1 MSLVQLNE
9 AGLAF
14 AGQTILSGATATIE
28 EGDRIGLI
36 GPNGSGK
43 TTLMRIVSGALE
55 PDTGGVA
62 RRKGLRC
69 GFLEQEP
76 ALPSGSSVHD
86 VALSAFDDLLKLEQ
100 RMRETEHAVAA
111 AEPDERNALL
121 HRLGESQHR
130 FEHAGGY
137 DHESRVGAVLMG
149 VGFTEGEF
157 ARPVE
162 VLSGGERSR
171 LALARLLLRDA
182 DLLLLDEPTNHLDID
197 GLEWLEDFLNNRFTG
212 TVVLVSHDRT
222 FLDRTVG
229 RIWEVEHARLTTY
242 RGNYTKYA
250 ELKEQQELATER
262 DYEKQQAFI
271 RKEEEFYR
279 RYHAAQR
286 GREAKGRMK
295 RLNRL
300 ERIERSQRRK
310 EITMRFDV
318 RRDPSAL
325 CFRIEDLARGYGDR
339 VLFRDISMEIYRG
352 ERIGVIGPNGS
363 GKTTLLRILLEQLE
377 PDRGRVVR
385 GRNVTCGLL
394 PQQPPPGDEQRT
406 VLDEVWERKRTLNEE
421 EVRSV
426 LGRFLFSGD
435 DDVNKRLADL
445 SGGERKRVAL
455 ACLMVDQPNVL
466 LLDEPTN
473 HLDIGSREALEAA
486 IASYPGTV
494 LAVSHDR
501 TFLNRMVDRLI
512 VIEGEASSVFFG
524 PYRDF
529 AEKRRAGKESQ
540 AVQKRAAPAEE
551 SKAGGGR
558 ARRLSKNRLASLE
571 SKIAELEREKERL
584 EALLADPEVYGDPD
598 RAARLPKEYNEVR
611 ERLEA
616 CYAQWMEQ
624 EG

>member
-1 MSLVQLNE
+1 MSLVQLND

-43 TTLMRIVSGALE
+43 TTLMRIICGALE

-62 RRKGLRC
+62 RRRGLRC

-121 HRLGESQHR
+121 HK
-130 FEHAGGY
+130 
-137 DHESRVGAVLMG
+137 HESRVGAVLMG
-149 VGFTEGEF
+149 VGFSEEEF
-157 ARPVE
+157 ARPVD

-197 GLEWLEDFLNNRFTG
+197 GLEWLEDFLNNRFAG
-212 TVVLVSHDRT
+212 TVVLVSHDRM

-229 RIWEVEHARLTTY
+229 RIWDVERARLTTW

-250 ELKEQQELATER
+250 ELKEQQELAKER
-262 DYEKQQAFI
+262 EYEKQQAFI

-300 ERIERSQRRK
+300 ERIERSPRRK
-310 EITMRFDV
+310 EINMRFEV

-325 CFRIEDLARGYGDR
+325 CFRIEDLAKRYGDR
-339 VLFRDISMEIYRG
+339 VLFRNISMEIYRG
-352 ERIGVIGPNGS
+352 ERIGIIGPNGS
-363 GKTTLLRILLEQLE
+363 GKTTLLRILLDELE
-377 PDRGRVVR
+377 PDQGQVIR
-385 GRNVTCGLL
+385 GRNLSSGLL
-394 PQQPPPGDEQRT
+394 PQQPPPGDGRRS

-421 EVRSV
+421 DVRSV
-426 LGRFLFSGD
+426 LGRFLFSSD
-435 DDVNKRLADL
+435 DDVNKQLADL

-486 IASYPGTV
+486 IGSYPGTV

-512 VIEGEASSVFFG
+512 VIEGEESRVFFG
-524 PYRDF
+524 TYRDF
-529 AEKRRAGKESQ
+529 GEKRRAEKESETER
-540 AVQKRAAPAEE
+540 KTAAATSEPT
-551 SKAGGGR
+551 SGAGR
-558 ARRLSKNRLASLE
+558 PRKLSKNRLAALE

-584 EALLADPEVYGDPD
+584 EALLADPEVYADPD
-598 RAARLPKEYNEVR
+598 RAARLPKEYNDVR
-611 ERLEA
+611 EHLDA

-624 EG
+624 GS